1 MSRSS
6 PWSRDAAMPF
16 HLLQNELQRLLEH
29 YLGPVEVRRP
39 QERPT
44 DLEPSSWSPPVDVYE
59 TPEELLVIVEVPG
72 VDPSSL
78 DLAVTGNVL
87 SLKGIKQAGDL
98 PEPMLRVRERAFG
111 GFHRQVTLPN
121 EVDFDRAEAA
131 VDQGV
136 LRVRLPKRTAAPTRT
151 IPVRPA

>member
-1 MSRSS
+1 MPRSS

-29 YLGPVEVRRP
+29 YLGPVEFRQP
-39 QERPT
+39 QDRPT
-44 DLEPSSWSPPVDVYE
+44 DLESSSWTPPVDVYE

-136 LRVRLPKRTAAPTRT
+136 LRVRLPKRTAAQTRT